1 MAVTITTARAAAFD
15 ILMKIERNQGHCDD
29 LLRTRQVEVLAPLDR
44 NLCTNLVMGTLRW
57 QIALDAEVN
66 RSLKRPE
73 GRLSDEVRIALRL
86 GAFQLLYLDRIPA
99 HAAISESVELAKR
112 AENKFA
118 AGMVNAVLRK
128 VAAGG
133 ARSKHDAAT
142 AAGIAGATAHP
153 VWLVERWAA
162 AYGLEAAAAICA
174 FNQEQPP
181 LHLRCASDGVEDTL
195 KGAGIELEPGAYLS
209 RARKL
214 TKGDVTT
221 TVAYRDGLVRI
232 QDEGSQLVA
241 ELAGAGRKI
250 LDCCAAPGG
259 KTMILAENNPESD
272 ILACDVSLRRLDQ
285 MKGMLRALP
294 KKVQL
299 RFQVADAARPSFKDE
314 YDLVLCDVPCSGTG
328 TIARNPEIRH
338 RLKPEDIT
346 RHHERQ
352 VTIASIH
359 DEYGGKGRTPA
370 VRDLLAGAGRERASD
385 RCVHGERCGLPA
397 GSPAAVSRVASGARR
412 LQRGERGGAGANGIS
427 RRISAHDSWGS
438 SLRWFL
444 RCDAG
449 ARVVLSLE
457 GTRTQSKAIA
467 RWSVPLP

>member
-1 MAVTITTARAAAFD
+1 MAVTITPARAAAFD

-29 LLRTRQVEVLAPLDR
+29 LLRTRQMEVLAPLDR

-142 AAGIAGATAHP
+142 AVGIAGSTAHP
-153 VWLVERWAA
+153 VWLVERWVA
-162 AYGLEAAAAICA
+162 AYGLEGAAAICA

-181 LHLRCASDGVEDTL
+181 LHLRCASDAVEDAL
-195 KGAGIELEPGAYLS
+195 KSAGIELEPGAYLS

-221 TVAYRDGLVRI
+221 TVAYRDGQVRI

-241 ELAGAGRKI
+241 ELAGAGKKI

-338 RLKPEDIT
+338 RLKPEDIA

-352 VTIASIH
+352 VTILQSTMGAVAKGGHLLYATCSLEPEENEQVIDECMASVT
-359 DEYGGKGRTPA
+359 GFRLVPLQKS
-370 VRDLLAGAGRERASD
+370 LAALVD
-385 RCVHGERCGLPA
+385 
-397 GSPAAVSRVASGARR
+397 
-412 LQRGERGGAGANGIS
+412 RGGCGTE
-427 RRISAHDSWGS
+427 SAAELERTGFRDG
-438 SLRWFL
+438 FL
-444 RCDAG
+444 RTIPGVHPCDGFFA
-449 ARVVLSLE
+449 AMLVRE
-457 GTRTQSKAIA
+457 
-467 RWSVPLP
+467 